1 MKLRRDTAAI
11 RTKQNAQ
18 EFLVCLLQSLRYE
31 HNKNLSPEDVATLEK
46 RLDRRISKALEAI
59 ENEARLQ
66 SVALPKTTNGRTFPA
81 IRPGLDSV

>member
-18 EFLVCLLQSLRYE
+18 EFLACLLQSLRYE
-31 HNKNLSPEDVATLEK
+31 HNKNLPPEALATLEK

-66 SVALPKTTNGRTFPA
+66 SVALPKTTSNGTFPA
-81 IRPGLDSV
+81 VKPYPA